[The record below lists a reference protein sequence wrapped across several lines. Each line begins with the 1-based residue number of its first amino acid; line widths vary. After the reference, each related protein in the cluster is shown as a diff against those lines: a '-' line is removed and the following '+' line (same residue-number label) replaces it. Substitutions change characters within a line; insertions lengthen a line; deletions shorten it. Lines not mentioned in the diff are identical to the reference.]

1 MKHAIYSRSRS
12 DQALSIEDIH
22 QRAPAAFSATKADH
36 LSDRYISLT
45 TASIIPVMKDYGFDV
60 VQAAQKRSRK
70 ANSADHGTHLLAFA
84 DTTQSF
90 EDGTRPEI
98 VLYNSNDGSS
108 SVRLF
113 AGVYRMICSNGIVAG
128 EGFESRTFHTKKLLT
143 FEDNLRH
150 IVSTLPTMMA
160 RVEKMKQ
167 VRLDHDQVHDM
178 AVKAVAT
185 RWDSFINDDKR
196 GAFATA
202 STVNDVLRQQ
212 RLEDVGNDA
221 WLVFNKMQ
229 ENIVRGNAFI
239 RSVTEQFPQGTMR
252 KARPINSIKEA
263 VRINRELWD
272 IAEAAI
278 A

>member
-12 DQALSIEDIH
+12 DQALSIEEVQ
-22 QRAPAAFSATKADH
+22 QRAPAAFSASKADH
-36 LSDRYISLT
+36 LTDRYVSLT
-45 TASIIPVMKDYGFDV
+45 TSSIIPIMKDYGFDV
-60 VQAAQKRSRK
+60 VQAAQKRSSRK
-70 ANSADHGTHLLAFA
+70 ENQHGTHLLAFA

-98 VLYNSNDGSS
+98 VLFNSNDGSS

-113 AGVYRMICSNGIVAG
+113 AGIYRMVCSNGIVAG
-128 EGFESRTFHTKKLLT
+128 EGFESRTYHNKRLLT

-150 IVSTLPTMMA
+150 VVSTLPTMMA

-167 VRLDHDQVHDM
+167 VRLDHDQVYDM

-185 RWDSFINDDKR
+185 RWDSFMNDDKR

-221 WLVFNKMQ
+221 WLVFNKVQ
-229 ENIVRGNAFI
+229 ENVIRGNAFV
-239 RSVTEQFPQGTMR
+239 RSITEQHPEGVMR

-263 VRINRELWD
+263 IRINRELWD

>member
-1 MKHAIYSRSRS
+1 MKHAVYSRSRS

-70 ANSADHGTHLLAFA
+70 ENNHGTHLLAFA
-84 DTTQSF
+84 DTSQSF

-98 VLYNSNDGSS
+98 VLYNSNDGTS

-128 EGFESRTFHTKKLLT
+128 EGFESRTYHNRKLLT

-185 RWDSFINDDKR
+185 RWDSFMNDDKR

-229 ENIVRGNAFI
+229 ENVVRGNAFV
-239 RSVTEQFPQGTMR
+239 RSVTEQHPQGVMR

>member
-1 MKHAIYSRSRS
+1 
-12 DQALSIEDIH
+12 
-22 QRAPAAFSATKADH
+22 
-36 LSDRYISLT
+36 
-45 TASIIPVMKDYGFDV
+45 MKDYGFDV

-84 DTTQSF
+84 DTSQSF
-90 EDGTRPEI
+90 EDGTRPEL
-98 VLYNSNDGSS
+98 VLYNSNDGTS

-128 EGFESRTFHTKKLLT
+128 EGFESRTYHNRKLLT

-185 RWDSFINDDKR
+185 RWNSFMNDDKR

-229 ENIVRGNAFI
+229 ENIVRGNAFV
-239 RSVTEQFPQGTMR
+239 RSVTEQHPHGVMR

>member
-12 DQALSIEDIH
+12 DQALSIEEIH
-22 QRAPAAFSATKADH
+22 HRAPAAFNATKADH

-60 VQAAQKRSRK
+60 VQAAQKRSRT
-70 ANSADHGTHLLAFA
+70 ANNHGTHLLAFA

-98 VLYNSNDGSS
+98 VLYNSNDGTS

-128 EGFESRTFHTKKLLT
+128 EGFESRTYHNKKLLS

-167 VRLDHDQVHDM
+167 VKLDHDQVHDM

-185 RWDSFINDDKR
+185 RWDSFMNDAKR

-202 STVNDVLRQQ
+202 STVNDVMRQQ

-229 ENIVRGNAFI
+229 ENVVRGNTFV
-239 RSVTEQFPQGTMR
+239 RSVTETHPEGIMR

-263 VRINRELWD
+263 VRINRELWN
-272 IAEAAI
+272 IAEATI

>member
-12 DQALSIEDIH
+12 DQALSIEEIH
-22 QRAPAAFSATKADH
+22 HRAPAAFSATKADH
-36 LSDRYISLT
+36 LSNRYISLT

-60 VQAAQKRSRK
+60 VQAAQKRSRT
-70 ANSADHGTHLLAFA
+70 ANNHGTHLLAFA

-98 VLYNSNDGSS
+98 VLYNSNDGTS

-128 EGFESRTFHTKKLLT
+128 EGFESRTYHNKKLLS

-167 VRLDHDQVHDM
+167 VKLDHDQVHDM

-185 RWDSFINDDKR
+185 RWDSFMNDTKR

-202 STVNDVLRQQ
+202 STVNDVMRQQ

-229 ENIVRGNAFI
+229 ENVVRGNTFV
-239 RSVTEQFPQGTMR
+239 RSVTETHPEGIMR

-263 VRINRELWD
+263 VRINRELWN

>member
-1 MKHAIYSRSRS
+1 
-12 DQALSIEDIH
+12 
-22 QRAPAAFSATKADH
+22 
-36 LSDRYISLT
+36 
-45 TASIIPVMKDYGFDV
+45 
-60 VQAAQKRSRK
+60 
-70 ANSADHGTHLLAFA
+70 
-84 DTTQSF
+84 
-90 EDGTRPEI
+90 
-98 VLYNSNDGSS
+98 
-108 SVRLF
+108 
-113 AGVYRMICSNGIVAG
+113 
-128 EGFESRTFHTKKLLT
+128 
-143 FEDNLRH
+143 
-150 IVSTLPTMMA
+150 
-160 RVEKMKQ
+160 
-167 VRLDHDQVHDM
+167 M

-185 RWDSFINDDKR
+185 RWDSFMNDDKR

-229 ENIVRGNAFI
+229 ENIVRGNAFV
-239 RSVTEQFPQGTMR
+239 RSVTEQHPHGVMR